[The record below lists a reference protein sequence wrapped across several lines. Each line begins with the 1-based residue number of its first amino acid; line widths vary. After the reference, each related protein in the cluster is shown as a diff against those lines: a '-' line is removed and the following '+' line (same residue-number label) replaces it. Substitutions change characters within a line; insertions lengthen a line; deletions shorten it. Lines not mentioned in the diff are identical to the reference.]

1 MLAIKE
7 GDAHFLASSK
17 DLCEIYEPVI
27 NRDGKSY
34 LKILSSKDKSGKFF
48 LGTLKVPK
56 QIRDIP
62 NGNYVP
68 AVIVWFIDSLNLK
81 ECYINIDKLHK
92 AEIYLKT
99 KDSREYSGSIG
110 LR

>member
-1 MLAIKE
+1 MIVAKD
-7 GDAHFLASSK
+7 GDNAFLTSCK

-27 NRDGKSY
+27 NRDGKFY
-34 LKILSSKDKSGKFF
+34 LKILSSKDKTGKFF

-68 AVIVWFIDSLNLK
+68 AVLSWFIDSLNLK
-81 ECYINIDKLHK
+81 ESYVKIDKLQK
-92 AEIYLKT
+92 AEIFLKM